1 MTMPGSSEK
10 RDLGSNAGMS
20 ARVGQDFIDEFLD
33 EKNMVVKES
42 RDVVLVLMR
51 TEEMDVIVEDI
62 ILGELKAKNSE
73 IVAEDHAAYWWIK
86 APEKIEVDCDVAAEL
101 LGKKYNVYDFLVNVS
116 TTVGRAYINGNV
128 FTLTTELVGLDTQL
142 A

>member
-1 MTMPGSSEK
+1 MTGAALK
-10 RDLGSNAGMS
+10 RDLSSQAGLNS
-20 ARVGQDFIDEFLD
+20 KGGKEFIDEFLD
-33 EKNMVVKES
+33 EKNLTVKES

-62 ILGELKAKNSE
+62 ILGDLKKANPE
-73 IVAEDHAAYWWIK
+73 IVAENHTAYWWIK
-86 APEKIEVDCDVAAEL
+86 APEKLEIDCNVASEL
-101 LGKKYNVYDFLVNVS
+101 LGRSYNVYDFLVNVS

-128 FTLTTELVGLDTQL
+128 FTITTELVGLDTQL